1 MRVQQRESLFL
12 EISTLERERERRVCV
27 CNSPAKR
34 PLLSYFRIGLR
45 TYGPK
50 KNNLDRIHILL
61 KWAPLFQL
69 VSGWTRFLYYFI
81 FEKANE
87 IHAVLLGLCL
97 L

>member
-61 KWAPLFQL
+61 NGLPCFNWCRVGLGFYIILFLKKQMK
-69 VSGWTRFLYYFI
+69 FMQYY
-81 FEKANE
+81 
-87 IHAVLLGLCL
+87 
-97 L
+97 